1 MWSLSLSYNQ
11 NGHVIC
17 AAGEYSCVSSC
28 ITRSGPPKIH
38 FTHSSVYILTVVS
51 GGLCATLYICMSYI
65 RLPGLLKYK
74 ALLFLQILVINY
86 LKLCTMYSGVGWDSS
101 VGIATR
107 YGLDGP
113 EIESRWGARF
123 SAPVRTG
130 PGAHPASCTMG
141 TGSFPGVKRPER
153 GVDHPPSSSAAVKER
168 V

>member
-1 MWSLSLSYNQ
+1 
-11 NGHVIC
+11 
-17 AAGEYSCVSSC
+17 
-28 ITRSGPPKIH
+28 
-38 FTHSSVYILTVVS
+38 
-51 GGLCATLYICMSYI
+51 
-65 RLPGLLKYK
+65 
-74 ALLFLQILVINY
+74 
-86 LKLCTMYSGVGWDSS
+86 MYSGVGWDSS